1 MRPNRLLPA
10 AFMLFVSGPAFA
22 QDWIEYTS
30 TADFFTV
37 NFPSEPK
44 VEETTYRS
52 EYGYDLPARVYRA
65 EAGQSRYSATIVCT
79 VKEVQL
85 INPHSWIYLE
95 VKDGKG
101 ETAIWALEAT
111 APAGLARAGV
121 KKGDLRPGDTIKVR
135 CNQLRDGSN
144 GCLLGFVTPT
154 HGDKARGDGVERDWD
169 GPRAGADPR
178 DALAK

>member
-1 MRPNRLLPA
+1 MQFKSLSLA
-10 AFMLFVSGPAFA
+10 AL
-22 QDWIEYTS
+22 
-30 TADFFTV
+30 FTV
-37 NFPSEPK
+37 ALASPNLAHHSHGAY
-44 VEETTYRS
+44 V
-52 EYGYDLPARVYRA
+52 
-65 EAGQSRYSATIVCT
+65 AGPNATRLEGT

-95 VKDGKG
+95 VNDGKG

-111 APAGLARAGV
+111 NPAGLARAGV